1 MPLASIDV
9 HAHALPQ
16 SYADA
21 MAALGVSAVEE
32 DGFPTPEWS
41 EESHLQFIDET
52 NQAFSIL
59 TISTPHIHRGDD
71 ELSARLA
78 RTINDDLAAIC
89 HRLTGISRV
98 LIPAGLMEPIDVMGN
113 LRSLYW
119 DVAGDARPVMLEGL
133 MKIADPTHLL
143 YGSDMPYTP
152 VFAIAENKEGLAGD
166 HAIAP
171 IVEDVFFNNAARL
184 YGLSL

>member
-1 MPLASIDV
+1 MPLASIGV

-21 MAALGVSAVEE
+21 MAALGVIERYP
-32 DGFPTPEWS
+32 DIKW
-41 EESHLQFIDET
+41 I
-52 NQAFSIL
+52 I
-59 TISTPHIHRGDD
+59 PHAGSFLPPI
-71 ELSARLA
+71 A
-78 RTINDDLAAIC
+78 